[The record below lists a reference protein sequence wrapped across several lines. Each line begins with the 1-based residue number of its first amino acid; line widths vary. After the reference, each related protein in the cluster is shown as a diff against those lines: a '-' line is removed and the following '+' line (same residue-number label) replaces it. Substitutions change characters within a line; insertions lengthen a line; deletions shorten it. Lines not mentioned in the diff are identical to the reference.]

1 MTALGFVL
9 LLIGGAWSLARELRD
24 AAVDEARHRVIGPPE
39 VAIAV
44 AFLLLAPRLVGLLT

>member
-24 AAVDEARHRVIGPPE
+24 AAFDDARQRIVGPPE
-39 VAIAV
+39 IAIVVALI
-44 AFLLLAPRLVGLLT
+44 LLAPRLVELLT

>member
-44 AFLLLAPRLVGLLT
+44 AFLLLAPRLAELLT